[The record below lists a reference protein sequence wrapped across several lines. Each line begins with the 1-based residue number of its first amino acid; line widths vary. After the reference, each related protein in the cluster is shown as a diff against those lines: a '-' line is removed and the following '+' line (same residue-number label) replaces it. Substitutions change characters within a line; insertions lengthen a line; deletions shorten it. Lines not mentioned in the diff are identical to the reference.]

1 MRKRTTPA
9 VNVAA
14 DKAVL
19 DGLSE
24 LFFAYEAAGRAQDE
38 NEQRNAQFAL
48 QSAIIEAARQFP
60 RRSDFEDW
68 LEAAAPWISRDGS
81 RSRPRSIPDHAVVDT
96 AVRLRRAH
104 RRIARSPRS
113 PSPRITSGRQ
123 DATR

>member
-68 LEAAAPWISRDGS
+68 LEAAAPWIHAMDPGR
-81 RSRPRSIPDHAVVDT
+81 DHA
-96 AVRLRRAH
+96 RF
-104 RRIARSPRS
+104 P
-113 PSPRITSGRQ
+113 ITLWSTPLFDYGVP
-123 DATR
+123 TEE